1 MGNTFSV
8 KKDEKKNDG
17 LQSTP
22 DPGAAMIF
30 FFIVTSVYCVISIFL
45 NNSQQRL
52 IVKVCYVLFV
62 IVGQFFIN
70 LSLTESMC
78 GVRQWKSTLFTT
90 IVPWLVIFIV
100 LHLFLAIFPGWL
112 VPFSNTFGF
121 AVAKMMGLPDLMKEI
136 LVEPGNTNINSALE
150 SVRSDASLFINEL
163 YTEADEPMYEKDKD
177 GKTNK
182 LDVNKQPIP
191 IKDDKGMKLFER
203 KNFNKTWE
211 NLKKSQFIKPNL
223 AEEQS
228 FKDRLYAFVQMKFA
242 VAEYVWNLLTGFFVT
257 SVTYNY
263 IINTGCAKSAKIMKQ
278 RHDAYQATASK
289 NAKKEEEK
297 KENDIVYQQ
306 T

>member
-1 MGNTFSV
+1 MGNIFSV
-8 KKDEKKNDG
+8 KKEEKKNDG

-52 IVKVCYVLFV
+52 IVKVCYVLFI

-90 IVPWLVIFIV
+90 IVPWLIIFIV

-136 LVEPGNTNINSALE
+136 LVEPGNENINAALE

-163 YTEADEPMYEKDKD
+163 YTEADEPMYLQEN
-177 GKTNK
+177 GKNK

-203 KNFNKTWE
+203 KNFNKTWD
-211 NLKKSQFIKPNL
+211 NLTKNQFIKPFKGD
-223 AEEQS
+223 EEQS

-278 RHDAYQATASK
+278 RHDAYQANASK

-297 KENDIVYQQ
+297 KENDIVYKQ

>member
-8 KKDEKKNDG
+8 KKDQKTEDG
-17 LQSTP
+17 LKSTP

-78 GVRQWKSTLFTT
+78 GIRQWKSTLFTT

-136 LVEPGNTNINSALE
+136 LVEPGTDNINSALE
-150 SVRSDASLFINEL
+150 SIRSDASLFINEL
-163 YTEADEPMYEKDKD
+163 YTEADEPMYVQEK
-177 GKTNK
+177 GENK
-182 LDVNKQPIP
+182 LDINKQPIP
-191 IKDDKGMKLFER
+191 IKDDKGMKRFER
-203 KNFNKTWE
+203 KKFNKTWD
-211 NLKKSQFIKPNL
+211 NLTSSKFIKTFTN
-223 AEEQS
+223 ADEKQS
-228 FKDRLYAFVQMKFA
+228 YKDRLYAFVQMKYA

-263 IINTGCAKSAKIMKQ
+263 IINTGCAKSAAIMKQ
-278 RHDAYQATASK
+278 RHDAYQATAGK
-289 NAKKEEEK
+289 NVKKEEEK
-297 KENDIVYQQ
+297 KENEIVYKQ